1 MAKVTDTV
9 AALALPV
16 VEGAGC
22 TLWDVEYVKEAGEW
36 FLRVYIDKEGGV
48 SIDDWTR
55 PIPLRA
61 ATLLRCPLPGRT
73 EC

>member
-9 AALALPV
+9 AALARPI
-16 VEGAGC
+16 VEQAGC

-48 SIDDWTR
+48 SI
-55 PIPLRA
+55 
-61 ATLLRCPLPGRT
+61 
-73 EC
+73 

>member
-36 FLRVYIDKEGGV
+36 FLRVYIDKEGGC
-48 SIDDWTR
+48 
-55 PIPLRA
+55 
-61 ATLLRCPLPGRT
+61 LLYTSQKVTDCS
-73 EC
+73 